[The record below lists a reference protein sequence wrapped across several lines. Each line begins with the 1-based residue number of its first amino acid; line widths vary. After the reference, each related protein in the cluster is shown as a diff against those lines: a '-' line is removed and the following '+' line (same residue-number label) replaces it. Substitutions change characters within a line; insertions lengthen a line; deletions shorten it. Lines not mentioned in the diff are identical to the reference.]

1 VTVASGAVLRRNVLL
16 NIAGFGFPAVL
27 ALIAIPVLVRGYGD
41 SRFGVLSIAWAVIGY
56 FGLFDLGLSRA
67 LTQRLAES
75 IGRGAHHEVGPVS
88 RTALFL
94 MTPIG
99 LAGGVLLAA
108 LAPMIVERVLNVPK
122 ELQAESVTAFRIFA
136 IAVPFTVFTAGLR
149 GILEAGQRFGAI
161 NLLRVPLGL
170 LTFGGPLIALYYS
183 PSLVAAAWVLS
194 VGRIVIAGLHWF
206 AVVRAVP
213 AVAVRTSAHD
223 RIPAIPLLK
232 YGGWMT
238 VSNVISPLMNTMDR
252 FGLGALLPVAA
263 VAYYA
268 TSFELVT
275 KVWLLTAAVLPVLF
289 PAMTAALHEN
299 RAAAVRLFDRGA
311 LILLAVIAPVLL
323 VMVLFALP
331 GISWWVNPE
340 FGAAAAPS
348 LQWLAAAM
356 AMNIVAQVALT
367 LVQAAGRPDLSAK
380 FHLAE
385 LPVYALLLWFLVG
398 KFGALG
404 AALAWGIRVVADAV
418 LLLGAAARIVPEAAR
433 AVRRAAILGAIVT
446 AALVGVIAVLR

>member
-1 VTVASGAVLRRNVLL
+1 
-16 NIAGFGFPAVL
+16 
-27 ALIAIPVLVRGYGD
+27 
-41 SRFGVLSIAWAVIGY
+41 
-56 FGLFDLGLSRA
+56 
-67 LTQRLAES
+67 
-75 IGRGAHHEVGPVS
+75 
-88 RTALFL
+88 
-94 MTPIG
+94 
-99 LAGGVLLAA
+99 
-108 LAPMIVERVLNVPK
+108 
-122 ELQAESVTAFRIFA
+122 
-136 IAVPFTVFTAGLR
+136 
-149 GILEAGQRFGAI
+149 
-161 NLLRVPLGL
+161 
-170 LTFGGPLIALYYS
+170 
-183 PSLVAAAWVLS
+183 
-194 VGRIVIAGLHWF
+194 
-206 AVVRAVP
+206 
-213 AVAVRTSAHD
+213 
-223 RIPAIPLLK
+223 
-232 YGGWMT
+232 
-238 VSNVISPLMNTMDR
+238 
-252 FGLGALLPVAA
+252 
-263 VAYYA
+263 
-268 TSFELVT
+268 
-275 KVWLLTAAVLPVLF
+275 
-289 PAMTAALHEN
+289 MTAALHEN